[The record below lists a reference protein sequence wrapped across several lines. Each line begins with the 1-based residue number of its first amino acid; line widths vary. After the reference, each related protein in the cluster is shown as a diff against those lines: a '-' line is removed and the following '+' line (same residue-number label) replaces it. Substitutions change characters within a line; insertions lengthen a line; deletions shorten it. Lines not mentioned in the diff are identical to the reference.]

1 MKITRLLYLI
11 SFFAPV
17 AFLCGYILGAPRYQ
31 SPSLDFNRIDARA
44 MPVSAIDFYN
54 NEATIAVGESDW
66 LKPNTHPGLHVK
78 Q

>member
-31 SPSLDFNRIDARA
+31 SPSLDFNRIDSRA

-66 LKPNTHPGLHVK
+66 LKPNTSLATRVK
-78 Q
+78 K